1 MFQVFH
7 GGSQEDF
14 MQAIR
19 ALISIETYSGNQE
32 AIFGMMDV
40 ILNLKAVHL
49 YVYVHLNLDLWYF
62 NN

>member
-1 MFQVFH
+1 
-7 GGSQEDF
+7 

-49 YVYVHLNLDLWYF
+49 YVYPVWLSF
-62 NN
+62 SGRSSGSSS